1 MNGLVVIDKDKG
13 YTSRDV
19 VNIVSGVLGTKKV
32 GHTGTLDPLAT
43 GVMVVGVGKG
53 LKVSELITGYDKVYE
68 ARVIIGYETETLDM
82 EGNIVKWGRFDYT
95 KGDIERVIREFPRKY
110 EQVVPIYSAV
120 KVNGKRL
127 YKSARR
133 GDVVD
138 LPKRMVS
145 IYEMDLI
152 SDVEV
157 FENHTSF
164 DIRCKVSKGTYI
176 RSLVRDI
183 GNKLG
188 SYGTLMDLRRTR
200 QGNFGLD
207 GAYSIDD
214 IKSGNFELKKIGEVL
229 DIPKVRVS
237 EDMLFKIRNGCKVK
251 KFFEG
256 DMALVMDGDSEV
268 AIYRVSEEDDK
279 IAKVYKML

>member
-95 KGDIERVIREFPRKY
+95 KEDIERVIREFPREY

-157 FENHTSF
+157 FENHTEF

-183 GNKLG
+183 GEKLG

-229 DIPKVRVS
+229 DIPKVWVS

-268 AIYRVSEEDDK
+268 AIYRVSEEDEK

>member
-157 FENHTSF
+157 FENHTEF

-176 RSLVRDI
+176 RGLVRDI
-183 GNKLG
+183 GERLG
-188 SYGTLMDLRRTR
+188 SYGTMKELRRTR

-214 IKSGNFELKKIGEVL
+214 IKRGDFELKKIGEVL
-229 DIPKVRVS
+229 DIPKVWVS

>member
-68 ARVIIGYETETLDM
+68 ARVIIGYETDTLDM

-95 KGDIERVIREFPRKY
+95 KGDIERVIREFPREY

-145 IYEMDLI
+145 IYELVLI

-183 GNKLG
+183 GEKLG

-229 DIPKVRVS
+229 DIPKVWVS

-256 DMALVMDGDSEV
+256 DMVLVMDGDSEV

>member
-68 ARVIIGYETETLDM
+68 ARVIIGYETDTLDM

-95 KGDIERVIREFPRKY
+95 KGDIERVIREFPREY

-133 GDVVD
+133 GDVMD

-145 IYEMDLI
+145 IYELVLI

-229 DIPKVRVS
+229 DIPKVWVS

>member
-95 KGDIERVIREFPRKY
+95 KGDIERVIREFPREY

-157 FENHTSF
+157 FENHTEF

-229 DIPKVRVS
+229 DIPKVWVS

-268 AIYRVSEEDDK
+268 AIYRVSEEDEK

>member
-53 LKVSELITGYDKVYE
+53 LKVSELITGYDKIYE

-95 KGDIERVIREFPRKY
+95 KEDIERVIEEFPREY

-133 GDVVD
+133 GEIVD
-138 LPKRMVS
+138 LPKRKVS
-145 IYEMDLI
+145 IYELALI
-152 SDVEV
+152 SDVKV
-157 FENHTSF
+157 CENHISF

-183 GNKLG
+183 GERLG
-188 SYGTLMDLRRTR
+188 SYGTMMELRRTK

-207 GAYSIDD
+207 EAYSIED
-214 IKSGNFELKKIGEVL
+214 IKRGDFELKKIGEVL
-229 DIPKVRVS
+229 DIPKVWVN
-237 EDMLFKIRNGCKVK
+237 ENMLFKIKNGCKMK

-268 AIYRVSEEDDK
+268 AIYRVSEEDEK

>member
-53 LKVSELITGYDKVYE
+53 LKVSELIMGYDKVYE

-95 KGDIERVIREFPRKY
+95 KGDIERVIREFPREY

-229 DIPKVRVS
+229 DIPKVWVS

>member
-95 KGDIERVIREFPRKY
+95 KGDIERVIREFPREY

-157 FENHTSF
+157 FENHTEF

-229 DIPKVRVS
+229 DIPKVWVS
-237 EDMLFKIRNGCKVK
+237 DDMLFKIRNGCKVK

-268 AIYRVSEEDDK
+268 AIYRVSEEDEK

>member
-95 KGDIERVIREFPRKY
+95 KGDIERVIEEFPREY

-133 GDVVD
+133 GEVVD

-145 IYEMDLI
+145 IYELALI

-157 FENHTSF
+157 CEDHTLF

-183 GNKLG
+183 GKRLG
-188 SYGTLMDLRRTR
+188 SYGTMMELRRTR

-207 GAYSIDD
+207 GAYSIED
-214 IKSGNFELKKIGEVL
+214 IKRGEIELKKIGEVL
-229 DIPKVRVS
+229 DIPKVWVN
-237 EDMLFKIRNGCKVK
+237 EDMLFKIKNGCKMK

-268 AIYRVSEEDDK
+268 AIYRVSEENEK

>member
-43 GVMVVGVGKG
+43 GVMVVGAGKG

-95 KGDIERVIREFPRKY
+95 KGDIERVIREFPREY

-157 FENHTSF
+157 FENHTEF

-183 GNKLG
+183 GEKLG

-229 DIPKVRVS
+229 DIPKVWVS

-268 AIYRVSEEDDK
+268 AIYRVSEEDEK

>member
-157 FENHTSF
+157 FENHMEF

-188 SYGTLMDLRRTR
+188 SY
-200 QGNFGLD
+200 
-207 GAYSIDD
+207 
-214 IKSGNFELKKIGEVL
+214 
-229 DIPKVRVS
+229 
-237 EDMLFKIRNGCKVK
+237 
-251 KFFEG
+251 
-256 DMALVMDGDSEV
+256 
-268 AIYRVSEEDDK
+268 
-279 IAKVYKML
+279 

>member
-95 KGDIERVIREFPRKY
+95 KGDIERVIREFPREY

-157 FENHTSF
+157 FENHTEF

-183 GNKLG
+183 GEKLG
-188 SYGTLMDLRRTR
+188 SYGTLMDLRRSR

-229 DIPKVRVS
+229 DIPKVWVS

-268 AIYRVSEEDDK
+268 AIYRVSEEDEK

>member
-95 KGDIERVIREFPRKY
+95 KGDIERVIREFPREY

-157 FENHTSF
+157 FENHTEF

-183 GNKLG
+183 GEKLG
-188 SYGTLMDLRRTR
+188 SYGTLMDLRRSR

-229 DIPKVRVS
+229 DIPKVWVS
-237 EDMLFKIRNGCKVK
+237 DDILFKIRNGCKVK

-268 AIYRVSEEDDK
+268 AIYRVSEEDEK

>member
-95 KGDIERVIREFPRKY
+95 KEDIERVIEEFPREY

-133 GDVVD
+133 GEVVE

-145 IYEMDLI
+145 IYELALI
-152 SDVEV
+152 SDVKV
-157 FENHTSF
+157 CENHISF

-183 GNKLG
+183 GERLG
-188 SYGTLMDLRRTR
+188 SYGTMMELRRTR

-207 GAYSIDD
+207 EAYSIED
-214 IKSGNFELKKIGEVL
+214 IKRGDFELKKIGEVL
-229 DIPKVRVS
+229 DIPKVWVN
-237 EDMLFKIRNGCKVK
+237 ENMLFRIRNGCKMK

-268 AIYRVSEEDDK
+268 AIYKVSEEDEK
-279 IAKVYKML
+279 MAKVYKML

>member
-95 KGDIERVIREFPRKY
+95 KGDIERVIREFPREY

-157 FENHTSF
+157 FENHTEF

-183 GNKLG
+183 GEKLG
-188 SYGTLMDLRRTR
+188 SYGTLMDLRRSR

-229 DIPKVRVS
+229 DIPKVWVS
-237 EDMLFKIRNGCKVK
+237 DDMLFKIRNGCKVK

-268 AIYRVSEEDDK
+268 AIYRVSEEDEK

>member
-95 KGDIERVIREFPRKY
+95 KGDIERVIEEFPREY

-127 YKSARR
+127 YKNARR
-133 GDVVD
+133 GEVVD

-145 IYEMDLI
+145 IYELALI
-152 SDVEV
+152 SDVKV
-157 FENHTSF
+157 CENHTSF

-183 GNKLG
+183 GKRLG
-188 SYGTLMDLRRTR
+188 SYGTMMELRRTR

-207 GAYSIDD
+207 EAYSIED
-214 IKSGNFELKKIGEVL
+214 IKRGDFELKKIGEVL
-229 DIPKVRVS
+229 DIPKVWVS
-237 EDMLFKIRNGCKVK
+237 EDMLFKIKNGCKMK

-256 DMALVMDGDSEV
+256 NMALVMDGDSEV
-268 AIYRVSEEDDK
+268 AIYRVSEEDEK
-279 IAKVYKML
+279 IAKVYKMF

>member
-95 KGDIERVIREFPRKY
+95 KGDIERVIREFPREY

-133 GDVVD
+133 GNVVD

-157 FENHTSF
+157 FENHTEF

>member
-43 GVMVVGVGKG
+43 GVMVVGVGTG

-145 IYEMDLI
+145 IYELVLI

-157 FENHTSF
+157 FENHTEF

-268 AIYRVSEEDDK
+268 AIYRVSEEDEK

>member
-53 LKVSELITGYDKVYE
+53 LKVSELITGYDKIYE

-82 EGNIVKWGRFDYT
+82 EGDIVKWGRFDYT
-95 KGDIERVIREFPRKY
+95 KGDIERVIEEFPREY

-133 GDVVD
+133 GEVVD

-145 IYEMDLI
+145 IYELALI
-152 SDVEV
+152 SDVKV
-157 FENHTSF
+157 CENHISF

-183 GNKLG
+183 GKRLG
-188 SYGTLMDLRRTR
+188 SYGTMMELRRTR

-207 GAYSIDD
+207 EAYSIED
-214 IKSGNFELKKIGEVL
+214 IKRGDFELKKIGEVL
-229 DIPKVRVS
+229 DIPKVWVN
-237 EDMLFKIRNGCKVK
+237 ENMLFKIKNGCKMK

-268 AIYRVSEEDDK
+268 AIYRVSEEDEK

>member
-1 MNGLVVIDKDKG
+1 VNGLVVIDKDKG

-95 KGDIERVIREFPRKY
+95 KEDIERVIEEFPREY

-133 GDVVD
+133 GEVVE

-145 IYEMDLI
+145 IYELALI
-152 SDVEV
+152 SDVKV
-157 FENHTSF
+157 CENHISF

-183 GNKLG
+183 GERLG
-188 SYGTLMDLRRTR
+188 SYGTMMELRRTR

-207 GAYSIDD
+207 EAYSIED
-214 IKSGNFELKKIGEVL
+214 IKRGDFELKKIGEVL
-229 DIPKVRVS
+229 DIPKVWVN
-237 EDMLFKIRNGCKVK
+237 ENMLFRIRNGCKMK

-268 AIYRVSEEDDK
+268 AIYKVSEEDEK
-279 IAKVYKML
+279 MAKVYKML

>member
-95 KGDIERVIREFPRKY
+95 KGDIERVIREFPREY

-157 FENHTSF
+157 FENHTEF

-183 GNKLG
+183 GKKLG

-229 DIPKVRVS
+229 DIPKVWVS
-237 EDMLFKIRNGCKVK
+237 DDMLFKIRNGCKVK

-268 AIYRVSEEDDK
+268 AIYRVSEEDEK

>member
-68 ARVIIGYETETLDM
+68 ARVIIGYETDTLDM

-95 KGDIERVIREFPRKY
+95 KGDIERVIREFPREY

-145 IYEMDLI
+145 IYELVLI

-183 GNKLG
+183 GEKLG

-268 AIYRVSEEDDK
+268 AIYRVSEEDEK

>member
-95 KGDIERVIREFPRKY
+95 KEDIERVIREFPREY

-157 FENHTSF
+157 FENHTEF

-183 GNKLG
+183 GEKLG

-229 DIPKVRVS
+229 DIPKVWVS
-237 EDMLFKIRNGCKVK
+237 DDMLFKIRNGCKVK

-268 AIYRVSEEDDK
+268 AIYRVSEEDEK

>member
-19 VNIVSGVLGTKKV
+19 VNIVSGVLRTKKV

-68 ARVIIGYETETLDM
+68 ARVIIGYETDTLDM

-95 KGDIERVIREFPRKY
+95 KGDIERVIREFPREY

-157 FENHTSF
+157 FENHTEF

-214 IKSGNFELKKIGEVL
+214 IKSGNFELKKIREVL
-229 DIPKVRVS
+229 DIPKVWVS
-237 EDMLFKIRNGCKVK
+237 DDMLFKIRNGCKVK

>member
-95 KGDIERVIREFPRKY
+95 KGDIERVIREFPREY

-157 FENHTSF
+157 FENHTEF

-183 GNKLG
+183 GEKLG

-229 DIPKVRVS
+229 DIPKVWVS
-237 EDMLFKIRNGCKVK
+237 DDMLFKIRNGCKVK

-268 AIYRVSEEDDK
+268 AIYRVSEEDK
-279 IAKVYKML
+279 KMAKVYKML

>member
-95 KGDIERVIREFPRKY
+95 KGDIERVIREFPREY

-133 GDVVD
+133 GYVVD

-157 FENHTSF
+157 FENHTEF

-183 GNKLG
+183 GEKLG

-229 DIPKVRVS
+229 DIPKVWVS
-237 EDMLFKIRNGCKVK
+237 DDMLFKIRNGCKVK

-268 AIYRVSEEDDK
+268 AIYRVSEEDEK

>member
-95 KGDIERVIREFPRKY
+95 KGDIERVIREFPREY

-133 GDVVD
+133 GNVVD

-157 FENHTSF
+157 FENHTEF

-229 DIPKVRVS
+229 DIPKVWVS

-268 AIYRVSEEDDK
+268 AIYRVSEEDEK

>member
-145 IYEMDLI
+145 IYELVLI

-229 DIPKVRVS
+229 DIPKVWVS
-237 EDMLFKIRNGCKVK
+237 EDMLFKIRNGCKMK

-268 AIYRVSEEDDK
+268 AIYRVSEEDEK

>member
-157 FENHTSF
+157 FENHTEF

-183 GNKLG
+183 GEKLG

-229 DIPKVRVS
+229 DIPKVWVS
-237 EDMLFKIRNGCKVK
+237 DDMLFKIRNGCKVK

-256 DMALVMDGDSEV
+256 DMALVTDGDSEV
-268 AIYRVSEEDDK
+268 AIYRVSEEDEK

>member
-43 GVMVVGVGKG
+43 GVMVVGVGTG

-95 KGDIERVIREFPRKY
+95 KGDIERVIREFPREY

-157 FENHTSF
+157 FENHTEF

-268 AIYRVSEEDDK
+268 AIYRVSEEDEK

>member
-95 KGDIERVIREFPRKY
+95 KGDIERVIREFPREY

-157 FENHTSF
+157 FENHTEF

-183 GNKLG
+183 GEKLG

-229 DIPKVRVS
+229 DIPKVWVS
-237 EDMLFKIRNGCKVK
+237 DDMLFKIRNGCKVK

-268 AIYRVSEEDDK
+268 AIYRVSEEDEK
-279 IAKVYKML
+279 IAKVYKIL

>member
-19 VNIVSGVLGTKKV
+19 VNIVSGVLGTKRV

-53 LKVSELITGYDKVYE
+53 LKVSELITGFDKVYE

-82 EGNIVKWGRFDYT
+82 EGNIVKRGRFDYT
-95 KGDIERVIREFPRKY
+95 KGDIERVIREFPREY

-133 GDVVD
+133 GDIVD

-145 IYEMDLI
+145 IYELVLI

-157 FENHTSF
+157 FENYTSF

-183 GNKLG
+183 GEMLG
-188 SYGTLMDLRRTR
+188 SYGTLMDLRRIR
-200 QGNFGLD
+200 QGNFGLG
-207 GAYSIDD
+207 GAYSIKD

-229 DIPKVRVS
+229 DIPKIWVS
-237 EDMLFKIRNGCKVK
+237 DDMLFKIRNGCKVK

-256 DMALVMDGDSEV
+256 DMVLVMDGDSEV
-268 AIYRVSEEDDK
+268 AIYRVSEEDEK

>member
-157 FENHTSF
+157 FENHTEF

-229 DIPKVRVS
+229 DIPKVWVS

-256 DMALVMDGDSEV
+256 DMALAMDGDSEV
-268 AIYRVSEEDDK
+268 AIYRVSEEDEK

>member
-68 ARVIIGYETETLDM
+68 ARVIIGYETATLDM

-95 KGDIERVIREFPRKY
+95 KGDIERVIREFPREY

-157 FENHTSF
+157 FENHTEF

-183 GNKLG
+183 GEKLG

-229 DIPKVRVS
+229 DIPKVWVS
-237 EDMLFKIRNGCKVK
+237 DDMLFKIRNGCKVK

>member
-43 GVMVVGVGKG
+43 GVMVVGAGKG

-95 KGDIERVIREFPRKY
+95 KGDIERVIREFPREY

-157 FENHTSF
+157 FENHTEF

-183 GNKLG
+183 GEKLG

-229 DIPKVRVS
+229 DIPKVWVS
-237 EDMLFKIRNGCKVK
+237 DDMLFKIRNGCKVK

-268 AIYRVSEEDDK
+268 AIYRVSEEDEK

>member
-1 MNGLVVIDKDKG
+1 MNGLVVIYKDKG

-95 KGDIERVIREFPRKY
+95 KGDIERVIREFPREY

-229 DIPKVRVS
+229 DIPKVCVS

-268 AIYRVSEEDDK
+268 AIYRVSEEDEK

>member
-157 FENHTSF
+157 FENHTEF

-183 GNKLG
+183 GEKLG

-229 DIPKVRVS
+229 DIPKVWVS

-256 DMALVMDGDSEV
+256 DMALVTDGDSEV
-268 AIYRVSEEDDK
+268 AIYRVSEEDEK

>member
-95 KGDIERVIREFPRKY
+95 KGDIERVIREFPREY

-157 FENHTSF
+157 FENHTEF

-183 GNKLG
+183 GEKLG
-188 SYGTLMDLRRTR
+188 SYGTLMDLRRSR

-229 DIPKVRVS
+229 DIPKVWVS

-256 DMALVMDGDSEV
+256 DMALVMDEDSEV
-268 AIYRVSEEDDK
+268 AIYRVSEEDEK